1 MKNNIVRLT
10 ENELKQ
16 VIRESV
22 NRILSEMDLGDME
35 DNVQPIHSLEEYMDI
50 LHNTEFTKDNW
61 EIDKQ
66 DSNFDQNGGEV
77 VVYLNGDDFDYISL
91 KIYFDLDVS
100 YIPYDKGD
108 YWTPPEGGY
117 HECNSLTITN
127 VEYNMN
133 EEYNGTLEPIPSGL
147 DDLIYEYVM
156 DTIDESYDEESY
168 GPDPD
173 RAYEEYKD
181 RKLGYND

>member
-50 LHNTEFTKDNW
+50 LYNTEFSKDNW

-66 DSNFDQNGGEV
+66 DSNFDLDGGKV

-91 KIYFDLDVS
+91 KIYFDLRFNLT
-100 YIPYDKGD
+100 K
-108 YWTPPEGGY
+108 EL
-117 HECNSLTITN
+117 SLQ
-127 VEYNMN
+127 
-133 EEYNGTLEPIPSGL
+133 
-147 DDLIYEYVM
+147 
-156 DTIDESYDEESY
+156 
-168 GPDPD
+168 
-173 RAYEEYKD
+173 
-181 RKLGYND
+181 NDSFIVCSS

>member
-22 NRILSEMDLGDME
+22 NMILSEMDLGDME

-50 LHNTEFTKDNW
+50 LHNTEFSR
-61 EIDKQ
+61 DKW
-66 DSNFDQNGGEV
+66 DINEDESNFDRDGGYVEI
-77 VVYLNGDDFDYISL
+77 YLYGDDFDYISL
-91 KIYFDLDVS
+91 KIYFDMNVS

-117 HECNSLTITN
+117 HECNSFNITK

-133 EEYNGTLEPIPSGL
+133 DEYNGMLERIPDG
-147 DDLIYEYVM
+147 IEGFIEEYVM
-156 DTIDESYDEESY
+156 EKIDEIYDEESY

-173 RAYEEYKD
+173 AKYEEYRD
-181 RKLGYND
+181 RKLGY